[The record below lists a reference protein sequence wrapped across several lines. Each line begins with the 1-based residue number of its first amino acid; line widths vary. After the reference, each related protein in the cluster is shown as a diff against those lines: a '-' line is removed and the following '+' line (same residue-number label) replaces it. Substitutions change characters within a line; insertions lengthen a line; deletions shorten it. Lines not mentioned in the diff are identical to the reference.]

1 MKKSEYLQRAFELL
15 NDNKISEEVYDAMI
29 MNSEVFCEEDEEE
42 YGLPHTYAELEYSSE
57 RLFSDPE
64 AIDGAKWD
72 DMNYIHY
79 MER

>member
-15 NDNKISEEVYDAMI
+15 NDDKISEEVYDAMI

-42 YGLPHTYAELEYSSE
+42 CELPHTYAELEYSSE

-64 AIDGAKWD
+64 AIDGARWD
-72 DMNYIHY
+72 DMNYRYY

>member
-15 NDNKISEEVYDAMI
+15 NDDKISEEVYDAMI

-42 YGLPHTYAELEYSSE
+42 CELPHTYTELEYSSE

-64 AIDGAKWD
+64 AIDGARWD
-72 DMNYIHY
+72 DMNYRHY